1 VFTPARATPRKTSA
15 VTLSGNSSMFRS
27 GRSIQTKNRSAILLQ
42 QPGSAETP
50 ILIYPYRGGLTP
62 AWRQTALSCGRS
74 QSSKA
79 WPSIS
84 CLADSI
90 AALSSAHLR
99 SIDLMKW
106 PFWPMQSSASDLS
119 GSEAGVLVS
128 VTVHFK
134 HSNLRSSKPAG
145 PSETAVVVIRF

>member
-27 GRSIQTKNRSAILLQ
+27 GRSIQTKTRNAVLFQ

-62 AWRQTALSCGRS
+62 AWRQTALSCGRAA
-74 QSSKA
+74 KA
-79 WPSIS
+79 PKRGPSIS

-106 PFWPMQSSASDLS
+106 PFWPMQSSAAD
-119 GSEAGVLVS
+119 
-128 VTVHFK
+128 
-134 HSNLRSSKPAG
+134 
-145 PSETAVVVIRF
+145 